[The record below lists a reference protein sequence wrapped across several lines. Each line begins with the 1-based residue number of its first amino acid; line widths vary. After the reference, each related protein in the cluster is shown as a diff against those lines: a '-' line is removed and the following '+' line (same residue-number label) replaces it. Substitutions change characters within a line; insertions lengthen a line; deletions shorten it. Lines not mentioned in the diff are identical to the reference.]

1 MHNIGLLNKLHQFIK
16 RKTILNETYYSIH
29 LKHNIE
35 KPIISAQ
42 WTMNLE
48 GMFHTWDQY
57 FALNSQSLVIQVHH
71 NKINIQQKV
80 ISELVYIIAPHF
92 VHLNSGRN
100 VL

>member
-1 MHNIGLLNKLHQFIK
+1 
-16 RKTILNETYYSIH
+16 
-29 LKHNIE
+29 
-35 KPIISAQ
+35 
-42 WTMNLE
+42 
-48 GMFHTWDQY
+48 MFHTWDQY

-80 ISELVYIIAPHF
+80 ISELVYIIAPHY